1 MARKPKPFTIEKK
14 GHRRWVVIRA
24 RLPSVSFDH
33 IFSSGLILLGLFGM
47 GWVLAPSFAPPP
59 TQVVSQPMAAA
70 SSPVVSKPVG
80 LSPSKPVHLDV
91 PDIELST
98 ELIELGKNPDD
109 TLETPTRYD
118 IAGWYKYSPTP
129 GEIGPS
135 VIAGHVDNY
144 LGPAIF
150 WRLDELQAGQMIS
163 IAREDGSIV
172 KFRVEKVAL
181 FDQQNFPTQEVYGDI
196 DYPGLRLIT
205 CGGIFNAL
213 TGHYSHNTVVYASYV
228 AS

>member
-1 MARKPKPFTIEKK
+1 MAKTPKLFTIERK
-14 GHRRWVVIRA
+14 GQKRWVVVRA
-24 RLPSVSFDH
+24 RLPSVSFDQ
-33 IFSSGLILLGLFGM
+33 FLSSSLLLLGLFGI
-47 GWVLAPSFAPPP
+47 GWALAPSFIPAP
-59 TQVVSQPMAAA
+59 TQVVAQSVVAP
-70 SSPVVSKPVG
+70 SSVVNKPIG

-91 PDIELST
+91 PDIGLST

-144 LGPAIF
+144 LGPAVF
-150 WRLDELQAGQMIS
+150 FYLKDLKPGQLIS
-163 IAREDGSIV
+163 VSREDGSTV
-172 KFRVEKVAL
+172 KFQVEKVAL
-181 FDQQNFPTQEVYGDI
+181 FDQQNFPTKEVYGDI

-205 CGGIFNAL
+205 CGGNFNAL
-213 TGHYSHNTVVYASYV
+213 TGHYSHNTVVYASLV
-228 AS
+228 DS